1 MMDGETQY
9 TQSRR
14 RIVFANTLNV
24 KSTVPSAAS
33 PLMQQRRL
41 QTVRYRTYMRPRP
54 AILKLPSRGRRR
66 LRIAASHQ
74 DGTR

>member
-1 MMDGETQY
+1 MMDGDTQY

-24 KSTVPSAAS
+24 KSTVPAAAS
-33 PLMQQRRL
+33 PFIQQRHL
-41 QTVRYRTYMRPRP
+41 QTVRYRTYMRRMP
-54 AILKLPSRGRRR
+54 AILKFPSRGRGR